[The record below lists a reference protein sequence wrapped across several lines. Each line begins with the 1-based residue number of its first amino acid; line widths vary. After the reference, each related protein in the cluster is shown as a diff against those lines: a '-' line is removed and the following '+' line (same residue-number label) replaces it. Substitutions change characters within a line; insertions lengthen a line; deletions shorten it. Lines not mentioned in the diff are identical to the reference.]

1 MSPMIDHTRLETR
14 RAMNFLRLAE
24 AGAALG
30 VGGLVIAASLWP
42 APLLINEPLRTG
54 WMALTIG
61 LSLIATLG
69 ALRLL
74 SSRRRRN
81 NGRDLTA
88 HALFLSGVAVL
99 ALVSLIS
106 LGSTVLET
114 GGLMAIAVFAKWTGV
129 AILLGGALLS
139 FPGRGR
145 E

>member
-1 MSPMIDHTRLETR
+1 
-14 RAMNFLRLAE
+14 MNFLRLAE
-24 AGAALG
+24 AVAALG

-42 APLLINEPLRTG
+42 APLLISEPLRTA

-61 LSLIATLG
+61 LSLIATTG
-69 ALRLL
+69 AIRLL

-81 NGRDLTA
+81 SGRDLAA
-88 HALFLSGVAVL
+88 HALVLTGVAVL
-99 ALVSLIS
+99 AMVSLAS
-106 LGSTVLET
+106 LGSTVLER
-114 GGLMAIAVFAKWTGV
+114 GELLAIAVFAKWTGV